1 MDKAN
6 TSDEP
11 TTSRRVRDK
20 GNTSLTRIVH
30 TIVLLAA
37 LTSFQPASAEKTK
50 SAATSTALSKK
61 VFQAAK
67 TSVGKEMWKGYGLPN
82 GKLGCA
88 AALCNVLKKA
98 GVSSVR
104 TPLVTAMRR
113 QLLNSRTIC
122 SERIIRNGEGREIN
136 DKALLKD
143 CQPGDIL
150 LAFEEPP
157 SKLNGGTSAHCGI
170 MGEATQVYTNN
181 WVDGIWTEVEI
192 HQMFDYYPYIRLLR
206 LGEKKIGA
214 G

>member
-1 MDKAN
+1 MNKTNNSEEQA
-6 TSDEP
+6 T
-11 TTSRRVRDK
+11 RRQVRDK
-20 GNTSLTRIVH
+20 SVATWTRIVH

-37 LTSFQPASAEKTK
+37 LTSFQPASAEKTE

-61 VFQAAK
+61 IFQAAK

-82 GKLGCA
+82 GTLGCA

-157 SKLNGGTSAHCGI
+157 SKLNGGASAHCGI

-181 WVDGIWTEVEI
+181 WADGIWTEVEI
-192 HQMFDYYPYIRLLR
+192 HQMFDYYPYVRLLR
-206 LGEKKIGA
+206 LGVKKIDA

>member
-1 MDKAN
+1 MNKTNNSEEQA
-6 TSDEP
+6 T
-11 TTSRRVRDK
+11 RRQVRDK
-20 GNTSLTRIVH
+20 SVATWTRIVH

-37 LTSFQPASAEKTK
+37 LARFQPASAEKTE

-61 VFQAAK
+61 IFQAAK

-82 GKLGCA
+82 GTLGCA

-157 SKLNGGTSAHCGI
+157 SKLNSGTSAHCGI

-206 LGEKKIGA
+206 LGGKKIGA